1 MEEILTPGTV
11 FIFETALVKNFAQQ
25 FKIIYTS
32 NDGKY
37 GSLFNG
43 YL

>member
-11 FIFETALVKNFAQQ
+11 FILERELVTNLAQQ
-25 FKIIYTS
+25 FKIVYTG

-37 GSLFNG
+37 ASLFKS
-43 YL
+43 

>member
-1 MEEILTPGTV
+1 MEQILTPETV
-11 FIFETALVKNFAQQ
+11 FILEKALVANFAHQ

-37 GSLFNG
+37 ASLFEG
-43 YL
+43 

>member
-1 MEEILTPGTV
+1 MEEILTAGSV
-11 FIFETALVKNFAQQ
+11 FILERALVTNFAQQ

-37 GSLFNG
+37 ASLFKD
-43 YL
+43 